1 MLMEQDALTVQ
12 QSGSNFL
19 SKIDISTLGYN
30 LQSSD
35 EIVAFGKFNS

>member
-1 MLMEQDALTVQ
+1 MEQDTLTVQ

-19 SKIDISTLGYN
+19 SKIDTGTLGYN